1 MQLFHFWAVVQNFYL
16 GLVWG
21 ESELKRNRKQ
31 VGIDRA
37 KQLYHGLSL
46 AVIGA
51 SSF

>member
-1 MQLFHFWAVVQNFYL
+1 MQLFHFWVVVQNFYL

-21 ESELKRNRKQ
+21 ESELNRKQ